1 MKHTIKYIAKWEG
14 GKNGNP
20 VLFFPEYSVN
30 RGRIAYY
37 VRTGEH
43 GEACLNY
50 YSGLRNP
57 RTVAEHGEVLAL
69 MLFYQRNKAAPHESL
84 VQVKRDSHKMRK
96 QREV

>member
-1 MKHTIKYIAKWEG
+1 MQSSIKFIVKWEG

-37 VRTGEH
+37 VRVGEH

-50 YSGLRNP
+50 YRGLRNP
-57 RTVAEHGEVLAL
+57 RTINEHNEALAL
-69 MLFYQRNKAAPHESL
+69 TLFYQRHKAAPHELL
-84 VQVKRDSHKMRK
+84 VQVKRDSHKMQK
-96 QREV
+96 QREA